1 MGRQLTGLLA
11 NVIGYYIIGLPVGA
25 LLAFYVGWRVAGLWW
40 GLIIGLVVVSA
51 GYIVYLAV
59 LVDWNKEVELAAKR
73 IQEQEDDVNLLQEK
87 EQEASE
93 VVLEDIMA
101 GPTIAQNQVIDE
113 EK

>member
-25 LLAFYVGWRVAGLWW
+25 LLAFYAGWRVTGLWW

-93 VVLEDIMA
+93 VALEDIMA